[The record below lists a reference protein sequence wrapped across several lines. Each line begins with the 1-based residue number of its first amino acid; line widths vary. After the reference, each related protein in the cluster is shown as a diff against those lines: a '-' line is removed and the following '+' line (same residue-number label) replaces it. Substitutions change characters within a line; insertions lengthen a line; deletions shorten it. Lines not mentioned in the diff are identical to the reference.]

1 LVKTITDVVTREARI
16 RGTAKTRRI
25 VAQTGT
31 TTGER
36 TTVSVAVVI
45 VGVTGA
51 PAGEDVVTAI
61 TTDSN

>member
-1 LVKTITDVVTREARI
+1 LVKTITGVITGEART

-31 TTGER
+31 TTGGR
-36 TTVSVAVVI
+36 TTVNVAVVI
-45 VGVTGA
+45 VAVTV
-51 PAGEDVVTAI
+51 PTGEDMVTAI